1 MAVLKLMRNPEVV
14 RFAAGLAVLLAVFVL
29 VALGLADLGMKAF
42 QRTLVESQAA
52 VVGAVIDRY
61 PDAEADI
68 ARQIR
73 QADDA
78 AMRKG
83 QALLDRYGIGAE
95 QLAYE
100 TDALGRLYRM
110 NAALYASLAAAV
122 FAVLAAAFFR
132 FIARR
137 YRIVRGI
144 EAYARA
150 IAEGGSSLDIRDNDE
165 GEFSRMKNE
174 IYKITTMLRE
184 QAERLERDQRSLAA
198 SIADISH
205 QLKTPL
211 TSLSVMTDLLEG
223 NPAADKRAEFVQ
235 RIRSQLRRM
244 EWLVT
249 SLLKLSKLDTG
260 TAGMKR
266 VPYRVRTV
274 IDRALDTL
282 AIPLELRSQQVTVE
296 GDDRVELTGDPDWTC
311 EALINILKNCV
322 EHTPEHGR
330 IHIAFEDNPLFTRI
344 TITDNGAG
352 IDREDLPHIF
362 RRFYKGKNA
371 SDDSV
376 GIGLAMSHAIIS
388 KQGGDISAESEKG
401 KGTRFIIT
409 FYKRVI

>member
-1 MAVLKLMRNPEVV
+1 MKLMRNPEVV

>member
-1 MAVLKLMRNPEVV
+1 VAVLKLMRNPEVV

>member
-1 MAVLKLMRNPEVV
+1 LKLMRNPEVV

>member
-1 MAVLKLMRNPEVV
+1 MRNPEVV